1 MGMDNEELPRNISFE
16 TNRVNRA
23 INQNKYEK
31 NNYYDMV
38 NNYNHLT
45 VTQKSV
51 LTNIFKKYKD
61 LFSSKLGKVPGPPID
76 LKTFCVAA
84 YPTSQIRN
92 QPTRRYR
99 CIDPR
104 CRYCM
109 EVPIFSAKR
118 STVRYDLFPILEN

>member
-1 MGMDNEELPRNISFE
+1 MEDLSIPINKSNNVSSNMVMDNEELPRNISFE

-31 NNYYDMV
+31 HNYYDMV

-45 VTQKSV
+45 VTHKSV
-51 LTNIFKKYKD
+51 LTNLFKKYKD

-84 YPTSQIRN
+84 YSTSQLYMKI
-92 QPTRRYR
+92 
-99 CIDPR
+99 
-104 CRYCM
+104 
-109 EVPIFSAKR
+109 AK
-118 STVRYDLFPILEN
+118 